1 MPKLVVS
8 VLEFDPAAI
17 ANALKITPEQ
27 AIGAL
32 QDGRGAWPFSE
43 IWGERLYEFIKH
55 SNTNQPASDGA
66 VALSQLGDMNVSV
79 KALTRGGVKF
89 QQSKFVG
96 YGRSGAINSQSHELS
111 SGMSAPRDS
120 APSRSP
126 RMSRFRPPSSAGE
139 PRLASAVVS
148 LQGRSGCT

>member
-55 SNTNQPASDGA
+55 SNTNQPRR
-66 VALSQLGDMNVSV
+66 M
-79 KALTRGGVKF
+79 
-89 QQSKFVG
+89 
-96 YGRSGAINSQSHELS
+96 
-111 SGMSAPRDS
+111 AP
-120 APSRSP
+120 
-126 RMSRFRPPSSAGE
+126 
-139 PRLASAVVS
+139 
-148 LQGRSGCT
+148 